1 MEPIN
6 YMLDVANPMQM
17 ALGGYQSALGQAQT
31 RQQMGLA
38 NTQEARAAEAFA
50 LEKRA
55 MEEQRAAA
63 AAERQAAM
71 EARQR
76 GDAAMMRLIELG
88 PNATS
93 KDYLIAINEN
103 PAYKESLSTVFDT
116 FSEERKAG
124 EIQSGLQLWAAV
136 KSNPD
141 VAASLIAERKRAAEA
156 AGDQETLDTM
166 KVFEAQLAAPG
177 GSDLLTATLGSSLA
191 GLMGADDFKKAAEA
205 IGVGSGE
212 DTEAVQTLI
221 QRAKLAGL
229 VPGTPEYN
237 QFMISGGRTPD
248 GMAIRTTPEGGI
260 EFIQGAGAA
269 TPFREQE
276 SKDIVFAARAEGALA
291 ALDPVADQLAN
302 VAPRLLEYVPLGQ
315 GRKFQDPLFQVA
327 NNAGLEFLAAILR
340 KDTGA
345 AITAQEI
352 EIYGQTYLPQPGDSP
367 EALAQKK
374 EARSRALRALQA
386 PMRPE
391 ATEAVSGAVGG
402 ETPAPA
408 PTTLPAAFINNPT
421 VQRLVQ
427 ENASVGVTAE
437 SIWNAMTAEE
447 RAAYGG

>member
-6 YMLDVANPMQM
+6 YILDVVNPMQM
-17 ALGGYQSALGQAQT
+17 ALGGFSSGIQDAKSLQDI
-31 RQQMGLA
+31 GLA
-38 NTQEARAAEAFA
+38 RTQEARAAEAFA

-71 EARQR
+71 DARQR

-136 KSNPD
+136 KSNPA

-191 GLMGADDFKKAAEA
+191 GLMGADAFKSAAEA

-212 DTEAVQTLI
+212 DNKEIFEREKQVRKEYTDLTKDYRAVAQAYDRVEASQDTGPGDIALI
-221 QRAKLAGL
+221 FNYMKMLDPGSTVREGEFATAQNSGGIPVALQNIYNQSVRGERLTPEQRASFKSQANDL
-229 VPGTPEYN
+229 
-237 QFMISGGRTPD
+237 F
-248 GMAIRTTPEGGI
+248 
-260 EFIQGAGAA
+260 GAA
-269 TPFREQE
+269 
-276 SKDIVFAARAEGALA
+276 
-291 ALDPVADQLAN
+291 
-302 VAPRLLEYVPLGQ
+302 
-315 GRKFQDPLFQVA
+315 RK
-327 NNAGLEFLAAILR
+327 
-340 KDTGA
+340 
-345 AITAQEI
+345 
-352 EIYGQTYLPQPGDSP
+352 S
-367 EALAQKK
+367 
-374 EARSRALRALQA
+374 
-386 PMRPE
+386 
-391 ATEAVSGAVGG
+391 
-402 ETPAPA
+402 
-408 PTTLPAAFINNPT
+408 
-421 VQRLVQ
+421 
-427 ENASVGVTAE
+427 
-437 SIWNAMTAEE
+437 EE
-447 RAAYGG
+447 RARASLMPVINEYGLDENQIFGAPGETQEEAPADNDAKAAFMANPNVSALAPEVREMAWEIYQKQTGQ

>member
-63 AAERQAAM
+63 AAERQAAI

-136 KSNPD
+136 KSNPA

-212 DTEAVQTLI
+212 PTGTFKTL
-221 QRAKLAGL
+221 QERAAAAGL
-229 VPGTPEYN
+229 APGTPEYQ
-237 QFMISGGRTPD
+237 QFMLRGGEADKGPLVQN
-248 GMAIRTTPEGGI
+248 IV
-260 EFIQGAGAA
+260 GAGETEFAKKAGAEAA
-269 TPFREQE
+269 TQFSTIANQGT
-276 SKDIVFAARAEGALA
+276 AASRQLVELENLEANLSGVDTGGGAAFKAFLGGYGIATEDLGEIQAAQAAINRLVPQQRPPGSGTMSDADLALFKASLPALINQPGGNQIIIETIRAINEYDVAASIIAGQ
-291 ALDPVADQLAN
+291 ALDGEITQAEARKRLRELPNPLADFK
-302 VAPRLLEYVPLGQ
+302 AP
-315 GRKFQDPLFQVA
+315 K
-327 NNAGLEFLAAILR
+327 
-340 KDTGA
+340 GA
-345 AITAQEI
+345 A
-352 EIYGQTYLPQPGDSP
+352 
-367 EALAQKK
+367 K
-374 EARSRALRALQA
+374 
-386 PMRPE
+386 
-391 ATEAVSGAVGG
+391 
-402 ETPAPA
+402 PAPA
-408 PTTLPAAFINNPT
+408 PVVID
-421 VQRLVQ
+421 
-427 ENASVGVTAE
+427 GVTIQRIE
-437 SIWNAMTAEE
+437 
-447 RAAYGG
+447 